1 MTLSGSFLAMSGS
14 VTGRDHRRVERDGQ
28 DGHAVVSSDDV
39 VAAIVTD
46 GCSSGRASE
55 IGARVGAAWLAAL
68 IEQSF
73 RGVDGASAARAA
85 AGFVSRT
92 LLDRLEV
99 LTRSFDP
106 AGHISAAR
114 VDAALL
120 FGFLAAVVTPAT
132 TIVFGIG
139 DGIVIV
145 DGTVTVIDPG
155 PENAPP
161 YLAYALLGDG
171 AVRGDG
177 DGDGD
182 GDGAGGARVSVE
194 PRIHFAGATADV
206 DAIGVA
212 TDGVAPLV
220 NAVEAVDDARA
231 SLTGIVADPRYT
243 KNPSLLRKRL
253 IVLSDAGTFADDAT
267 IALVRRRPA

>member
-1 MTLSGSFLAMSGS
+1 MTLTGSFLAVSGS
-14 VTGRDHRRVERDGQ
+14 VTGRDHRRAERDGQ
-28 DGHAVVSSDDV
+28 DGHAVVITDHV

-68 IEQSF
+68 VEQAF
-73 RGVDGASAARAA
+73 RGVDDATAARAA
-85 AGFVSRT
+85 AGIVTRT
-92 LLDRLEV
+92 LLDRLE
-99 LTRSFDP
+99 LLARSFDP
-106 AGHISAAR
+106 AGRVSAAR

-139 DGIVIV
+139 DGIVVV
-145 DGTVTVIDPG
+145 DGAITVIDPG

-161 YLAYALLGDG
+161 YLAYALLG
-171 AVRGDG
+171 
-177 DGDGD
+177 
-182 GDGAGGARVSVE
+182 GAGRESEDGGRASLA

-206 DAIGVA
+206 GAIGVA
-212 TDGVAPLV
+212 TDGAAPLV
-220 NAVEAVDDARA
+220 DDAGV
-231 SLTGIVADPRYT
+231 SLNAIVADPRYA

-253 IVLSDAGTFADDAT
+253 IVLSDAGTFADDGT
-267 IALVRRRPA
+267 IAIVRRRPA

>member
-120 FGFLAAVVTPAT
+120 FGFLVAVVTPAT

-177 DGDGD
+177 DG
-182 GDGAGGARVSVE
+182 AAGARAGVE

-220 NAVEAVDDARA
+220 NAVEAVDGART
-231 SLTGIVADPRYT
+231 SLAGIVADPRYT